1 MADSQSDPFAEAA
14 RKLHYDAQAE
24 RIDRDAAE
32 GRLAE
37 NLVYF
42 ARTLR
47 AAGLPVG
54 PGKVLAAIEAVRTVG
69 LARRDDF
76 YWALHAVFVNRHDQE
91 EVFEQTFHL
100 FWRNPKLLDRL
111 RALLLPD
118 LKVEQEPEKGQEIN
132 RRVAEALQQAR
143 GQKEQTVE

>member
-100 FWRNPKLLDRL
+100 FWGNPNRL
-111 RALLLPD
+111 NRPGPCLRPVLRLARAP
-118 LKVEQEPEKGQEIN
+118 G
-132 RRVAEALQQAR
+132 R
-143 GQKEQTVE
+143 GQGCTRGG